1 MDGDVPLVLAARI
14 DRLLSS
20 PRQLSPMLV
29 AATPSLPMSTMRCD
43 YCGQDG
49 SVHYRIR
56 TAVSATWRFACPEC
70 WKVQSQQP
78 QYQYGGTR
86 KANRRQR

>member
-1 MDGDVPLVLAARI
+1 MTF
-14 DRLLSS
+14 SS
-20 PRQLSPMLV
+20 AGWADAPCSLRFDWPM
-29 AATPSLPMSTMRCD
+29 TSMRCD

-49 SVHYRIR
+49 SIHYRIR
-56 TAVSATWRFACPEC
+56 TAASVNWRFACPEC